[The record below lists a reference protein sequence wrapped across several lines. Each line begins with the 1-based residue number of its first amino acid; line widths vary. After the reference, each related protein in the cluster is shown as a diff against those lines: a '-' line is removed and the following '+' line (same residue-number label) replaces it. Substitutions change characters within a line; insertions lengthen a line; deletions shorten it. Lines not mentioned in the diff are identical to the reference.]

1 MTKLVVM
8 GQGYVGLPMALRAAE
23 TGISVTGFDSND
35 AVATALAA
43 GRSHIGDVTDEE
55 LAQGLATGYTAT
67 SDPGCLAEADV
78 IIVCVPTPLGE
89 GGGPD
94 LKAVKLA
101 ADLIG
106 ALVKPGTLCI
116 LESTTYPGTT
126 EEIFA
131 PRVRTDR
138 LTVGE
143 TVFVAFSPERI
154 NPGQTTYLVRN
165 TPKVVGGL
173 TPECTRRAAEFY
185 GRFVDAVVSA
195 KGAKE
200 AEMAKLLENTFRH
213 VNIALVNEM
222 VRFSHELDIDL
233 WNAIDCAE
241 TKPFGFMAFRPGP
254 GVGGHCIPVD
264 PSYLSHRVKA
274 MLGYSF
280 RMVELAE
287 EVNTAAPQYV
297 VDRVADELN
306 KRRQSVNGAKILLLG
321 VTYKPN
327 VADLREAPAIPI
339 ATRLLTLGAD
349 VWFHD
354 PHVSKWDVAG
364 RTIEPVA
371 DPYAAAAA
379 ADLVVL
385 LQPHATY
392 DLAALADSG
401 AHVFDSCGA
410 MRPGGRIVRL

>member
-1 MTKLVVM
+1 VTKLVVM
-8 GQGYVGLPMALRAAE
+8 GQGYVGLPMALRAAA
-23 TGISVTGFDSND
+23 TGIAVTGFDSND
-35 AVATALAA
+35 AVAVALTS
-43 GRSHIGDVTDEE
+43 GRSHIGDVSDED
-55 LAQGLATGYTAT
+55 LARGLATGYTAT
-67 SDPGCLAEADV
+67 SDPRCLAEADV

-94 LKAVKLA
+94 LTAVKLA
-101 ADLIG
+101 AELIG
-106 ALVKPGTLCI
+106 ALVTPGTLCI

-131 PRVRTDR
+131 PRVATDR

-154 NPGQTTYLVRN
+154 NPGQSTYLVRN

-185 GRFVDAVVSA
+185 GRFVDTVVSA
-195 KGAKE
+195 KGARE

-222 VRFSHELDIDL
+222 IRFSHELDIDL

-274 MLGYSF
+274 VLGYSF

-297 VDRVADELN
+297 VERVILELN

-321 VTYKPN
+321 ITYKPD
-327 VADLREAPAIPI
+327 VADLRETPATPI

-354 PHVSKWDVAG
+354 PHVSTWDVAG
-364 RTIEPVA
+364 RALEPVA

-392 DLAALADSG
+392 DLNALADTG

>member
-1 MTKLVVM
+1 M

-23 TGISVTGFDSND
+23 TGIEVIGFDTNPV
-35 AVATALAA
+35 VAEALVA
-43 GRSHIGDVTDEE
+43 GRSHIGDISDAD
-55 LAQGLATGYTAT
+55 LARGLIAGYTAT
-67 SDPGCLAEADV
+67 ADPQCLSEADV

-89 GGGPD
+89 DGGPD
-94 LKAVKLA
+94 LGAVRGA
-101 ADLIG
+101 ASMIG
-106 ALVKPGTLCI
+106 ARVRPGTLCI

-126 EEIFA
+126 EEVFA
-131 PRVRTDR
+131 PRVCSDR
-138 LTVGE
+138 LKVGE
-143 TVFVAFSPERI
+143 SVFVAFSPERI
-154 NPGQTTYLVRN
+154 NPGQTAYLVKN

-185 GRFVDAVVSA
+185 GQFVDTVVSA

-287 EVNTAAPQYV
+287 EVNAAAPQYV
-297 VDRVADELN
+297 VDRVAGQLN
-306 KRRQSVNGAKILLLG
+306 DRRQSMKGARILLLG

-327 VADLREAPAIPI
+327 VADLRETPAQPI
-339 ATRLLTLGAD
+339 AARLLKLGAD
-349 VWFHD
+349 VQFHD
-354 PHVSKWDVAG
+354 PLVSTWNVGDVVL
-364 RTIEPVA
+364 ESVP
-371 DPYAAAAA
+371 DPYTAAAA

-385 LQPHATY
+385 LQPHAAY
-392 DLAALADSG
+392 DFARLVGTG
-401 AHVFDSCGA
+401 AQVFDSCGA
-410 MRPGGRIVRL
+410 LRPAANVVRL